1 MFLDSISSHAA
12 AAIFLVPFTI
22 ILYLLYDY
30 MSKPDLREIPGPFFF
45 AVTRYRLALEAWK
58 AHSVQ
63 TIHVLH
69 LRYGPV
75 VRIGPN
81 EVSFNSLSALRQI
94 YGAGSAFERTTF
106 YSMFDVYGRPNLFTF
121 TSGKD
126 HRARKKLLSH
136 AYSNQAIMNPT
147 VVAMVQQ
154 KAAAFLDM
162 VQREPGVACEIFA
175 SLHYFAIDT
184 ISEFVYGP
192 KFGGTKALTSG
203 RHRELLD
210 DILDHS
216 RRRLSWSAV
225 HFPALTKWLTSRT
238 GMLDNIITRLGLLPM
253 NRPFTYTGIRVH
265 ALAAFKSF
273 KYTSADIQAKYAE
286 STVIGRL
293 YKVQKS
299 EGLSDMDIASEC
311 ADHLL
316 AGIDTTAD
324 SLLFLIWTVA
334 RPQNRAIQT
343 KLRAELASVP
353 ADARGI
359 SAPKDLAKL
368 PYLNAVVRET
378 LRVYAPLPG
387 FEPRTSPIA
396 TVIDGYRI
404 PAHTVVGMSPYCL
417 HRATSIFPD
426 PLTFDPERWLT
437 KSGDHIPESDLRN
450 RWFWAFSS
458 GARMCI
464 GMHLANVE
472 MVTLTAAVFRRYQA
486 VAKEPDVSPGISSR
500 YEIFGDETVGEIVEH
515 KCLVDFVPVV

>member
-1 MFLDSISSHAA
+1 MT
-12 AAIFLVPFTI
+12 P
-22 ILYLLYDY
+22 
-30 MSKPDLREIPGPFFF
+30 
-45 AVTRYRLALEAWK
+45 AV
-58 AHSVQ
+58 
-63 TIHVLH
+63 
-69 LRYGPV
+69 G
-75 VRIGPN
+75 
-81 EVSFNSLSALRQI
+81 
-94 YGAGSAFERTTF
+94 
-106 YSMFDVYGRPNLFTF
+106 
-121 TSGKD
+121 
-126 HRARKKLLSH
+126 
-136 AYSNQAIMNPT
+136 
-147 VVAMVQQ
+147 AMVQR
-154 KAAAFLDM
+154 KAAAFLDL
-162 VQREPGVACEIFA
+162 VRWEPDVACEVFA

-192 KFGGTKALTSG
+192 EFGGTEALTLG

-210 DILDHS
+210 DILDRS

-225 HFPALTKWLTSRT
+225 HFPALTRWITSRT
-238 GMLDNIITRLGLLPM
+238 GWFDTVITMLGLLPM

-273 KYTSADIQAKYAE
+273 KDASADIQAKYAE

-293 YKVQKS
+293 CKVQKS

-324 SLLFLIWTVA
+324 TLLFLIWAVA
-334 RPQNRAIQT
+334 RPQHRAIQT

-359 SAPKDLAKL
+359 STPKDLAQL

-378 LRVYAPLPG
+378 LRLYAPLPG
-387 FEPRTSPIA
+387 FEPRISPVA

-417 HRATSIFPD
+417 HREASIFLH
-426 PLTFDPERWLT
+426 PLTFDPERWLAN
-437 KSGDHIPESDLRN
+437 SGEPIPESDVRN

-472 MVTLTAAVFRRYQA
+472 ILTLTAAVFRRYRA

-500 YEIFGDETVGEIVEH
+500 FEIFGDETVGEIGEH
-515 KCLVDFVPVV
+515 NCLVDFVPVV